1 MLLKRNVFRI
11 VCALFYLPVALLSMF
26 EIINLVMTNSQN
38 RYFLVGGVVF
48 GVLLFLIAAYF
59 IKQKKWLIIAE
70 NSRPISI
77 ILETIIV
84 VLVGAGLFLWQNL
97 VYGWK
102 TAATSLVLTLCIYAI
117 GRLCSGRICG
127 IISFASSI
135 YLVIYLN
142 QAQYLPEQ
150 MTLNMFSFL
159 IPYLCFLIWLK
170 ALRLGEKTSVFSCV
184 FGALFLGVV
193 FAFAIR
199 INPLVTV
206 LFLGCFLALFFAG
219 QKNPNPSIFSKGI
232 LCAVYF
238 LVFTAGILAVLYFFE
253 KSLAANLT
261 FVKDASLPLDG
272 SRAMMDYILLKY
284 AKPLFYFFAPFS
296 NGVFVLLFFFFAV
309 LAGYYAIRNR
319 FSFIGPVLITF
330 FAAVCYYILCS
341 EHTNIFYC
349 ITCFLPILT
358 GYGFSSVLLPEEIL
372 PEIEENETKQFEPEN
387 AEEEDLETKN
397 LETTTKSEEPKRE
410 EKPEPVP
417 EPKEALPHKEAKE
430 KENLIL
436 KTLGKTKDE
445 IPEWTMPEEFIEKQI
460 EIEEESA
467 PELETES
474 VLEVPSEPEDMGTLE
489 IEQKET
495 PSDALVENTYL
506 SAQTEEEQLSNLLNR
521 LDMAEPIKRMNESA
535 QEDMADVIE
544 RDEEKVELSEAL
556 PLKPSKSTLPKYQKP
571 KFDFDIQPVSIPL
584 DDQYSNISEYDE
596 VPTIHDLE
604 SQWKDDSKP
613 IIETVATSMEE
624 APQTFNT
631 LEISDT
637 PEAVDFPVPPEEIEP
652 EQEVHSEEIVHKNG
666 IGKRS
671 YHKITIR

>member
-84 VLVGAGLFLWQNL
+84 VLVGVGLFLWQNL

-142 QAQYLPEQ
+142 QAQYLQEQ

-170 ALRLGEKTSVFSCV
+170 ALRFGEKTSVFSCV

-193 FAFAIR
+193 FAFAVR

-219 QKNPNPSIFSKGI
+219 QKNPNPSIFSKGS

-238 LVFTAGILAVLYFFE
+238 LVFTAGILAVLFFFE
-253 KSLAANLT
+253 KTIVTNIT

-272 SRAMMDYILLKY
+272 WRTMVDYILLKY

-296 NGVFVLLFFFFAV
+296 NGVFVLLFFFFSV

-358 GYGFSSVLLPEEIL
+358 GYGFSNILLPEEIL
-372 PEIEENETKQFEPEN
+372 PETEKNETEMLEPEN
-387 AEEEDLETKN
+387 AETEDLETKN
-397 LETTTKSEEPKRE
+397 LETATKSEEPKRE

-436 KTLGKTKDE
+436 KTLGKMKDE
-445 IPEWTMPEEFIEKQI
+445 IPEWTMPEEFIEKQM
-460 EIEEESA
+460 EIEEE
-467 PELETES
+467 PEPEKTEQLQEPEQTRDS
-474 VLEVPSEPEDMGTLE
+474 VLEEEP
-489 IEQKET
+489 ET

-544 RDEEKVELSEAL
+544 RDDEKVELSEAL

-584 DDQYSNISEYDE
+584 DDQYSNISEYYE

-604 SQWKDDSKP
+604 NQWKDDSKP

-631 LEISDT
+631 FEASDT
-637 PEAVDFPVPPEEIEP
+637 PEAVDFTVPPEEIEP
-652 EQEVHSEEIVHKNG
+652 EQEVHSEEIVRKNG